1 MGLKSEPESSF
12 PEVGLIGEFPR
23 MLIGLSVE
31 PDLLDK
37 GLGPDPGDVN
47 RDGRSRPFEVRR
59 LSLLSDDDP
68 CKRFELGSIVLSDFD
83 LKDLFIWLIFFIL
96 FVTKQ
101 ILKKN
106 GEHDS
111 IFL

>member
-23 MLIGLSVE
+23 MLTGLSVE
-31 PDLLDK
+31 PVLLDK
-37 GLGPDPGDVN
+37 GLEADPGDVN

-111 IFL
+111 ILL